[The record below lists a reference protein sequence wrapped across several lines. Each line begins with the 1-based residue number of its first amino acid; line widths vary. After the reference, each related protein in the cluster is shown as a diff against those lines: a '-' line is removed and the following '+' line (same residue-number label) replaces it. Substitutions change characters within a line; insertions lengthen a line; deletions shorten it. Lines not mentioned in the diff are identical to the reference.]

1 MIPGKTYIG
10 RLPGDRNPS
19 FVRKRSYGP
28 RSSIRNT
35 ISQILGFPRLPN
47 SNTMMSWSHKNF
59 LDKHYEYDYVPHR
72 RHRVLVRPEYHGPHR
87 PDYIVPEG
95 VRHGRLAT
103 NVAQTCAACGK
114 FRSPSWSSRH
124 GLTPGD
130 VVKPGL
136 CKKCRDKSTSSE
148 ESDFTRRERKEHRHC
163 HHGDTSS
170 EEDCPRNS
178 RRYRSS
184 GRYRSH
190 SRRTYRSPPRENVNI
205 VIENEPIVQT
215 VHPVV
220 SEPSSSAEEIEI
232 VRKTLPRSRSRH
244 SLIIEGR
251 EEHRPRHRMSF
262 SSVRVVRSP
271 SPRRHRVVP
280 GYGSWPRHRRRR
292 STSHVSFVN
301 EHEEIIA
308 SRPRYHT
315 RRSRVYYDGANS
327 GQSEMNSPASTATSD
342 NDSLPRHPDVRL
354 VEVKPTDP
362 ELLAAAEAHPSPLPL
377 KSNMFSPSQHAND
390 SEETIREFKRVRT
403 LSPST
408 ESSAPDAADI
418 EELRWRELP
427 LQNST
432 LPIRSSPDLPD
443 HPDHLVSKLSATH
456 ITPVKMTN
464 GESEIVDNTQ
474 TSFSSQDTYGSTLP
488 TTPTDSSAPYYRTPK
503 AYDTDYAS
511 ASHYGGYQRWP
522 TAEEAE
528 YLMEL
533 GRQQFR
539 AEQKEREERERLEN
553 AYTMEAFWEGRCPF

>member
-10 RLPGDRNPS
+10 RLPGDTKPS

-28 RSSIRNT
+28 RSSIRDT
-35 ISQILGFPRLPN
+35 IGQILGFPRLPH

-72 RHRVLVRPEYHGPHR
+72 RQRVLVRPEYHGPHR

-95 VRHGRLAT
+95 VRRGRLAT
-103 NVAQTCAACGK
+103 NIAQTCAACGK

-124 GLTPGD
+124 GLTPGE

-148 ESDFTRRERKEHRHC
+148 ESDFARRERKKHRHC
-163 HHGDTSS
+163 RHRDTSS
-170 EEDCPRNS
+170 EEECPRHS

-184 GRYRSH
+184 GRYRGH
-190 SRRTYRSPPRENVNI
+190 SRRTYQSPSRENVNI
-205 VIENEPIVQT
+205 VIENEPIIQT

-232 VRKTLPRSRSRH
+232 IRKTLPRSRSRH
-244 SLIIEGR
+244 SLIIEDRG
-251 EEHRPRHRMSF
+251 EHRPRHRTSF

-271 SPRRHRVVP
+271 SPRRHRVVH
-280 GYGSWPRHRRRR
+280 GYESWPRHRRRR
-292 STSHVSFVN
+292 STSHVNFVDGP
-301 EHEEIIA
+301 EEIIA

-327 GQSEMNSPASTATSD
+327 GQSEMNSPSSEAISG
-342 NDSLPRHPDVRL
+342 NVSLLRHPDVR
-354 VEVKPTDP
+354 VIEVQPTDP
-362 ELLAAAEAHPSPLPL
+362 ELLAAAEARPSPLAL
-377 KSNMFSPSQHAND
+377 KDRMSNPRQHPNP
-390 SEETIREFKRVRT
+390 SEETIRELNRVRT

-408 ESSAPDAADI
+408 ESSAPDAADV
-418 EELRWRELP
+418 EELRWKTMSP
-427 LQNST
+427 QNF
-432 LPIRSSPDLPD
+432 SPDNPD
-443 HPDHLVSKLSATH
+443 HLDHLVSKLSTAH
-456 ITPVKMTN
+456 ITPARMPS
-464 GESEIVDNTQ
+464 GESEVVDSTQ
-474 TSFSSQDTYGSTLP
+474 TSFSSQETYGSTMP
-488 TTPTDSSAPYYRTPK
+488 TTPTDSSVPYYRTPRI
-503 AYDTDYAS
+503 YDTGHAS
-511 ASHYGGYQRWP
+511 ASRYNGYQQWP